1 MDKIVVFETYYN
13 PIEANIVKERLIDSG
28 IQCFL
33 TDENTV
39 TINPLYTQA
48 LGGVKLHLFEKDTE
62 SARALLQDQDVQS
75 RLAEEVEGFDQ
86 DPNAVQ
92 EGMKTDEIC
101 PKCGSDHVGYVQ
113 ATKKRFGILTM
124 LVSLGLAIYP
134 FSAKKT
140 HHCFNCGNE
149 F

>member
-13 PIEANIVKERLIDSG
+13 PIEANIVKERLVDSG

-33 TDENTV
+33 SDENTT
-39 TINPLYTQA
+39 TINPLYNQA
-48 LGGVKLHLFEKDTE
+48 IGGVKLHLFEYDVMA
-62 SARALLQDQDVQS
+62 ARKVLDDQHVQVT
-75 RLAEEVEGFDQ
+75 LADEVAGFD
-86 DPNAVQ
+86 NHS
-92 EGMKTDEIC
+92 ERISEEMKSDEIC

-113 ATKKRFGILTM
+113 ATKNRFSILTM
-124 LVSLGLAIYP
+124 LFSILLMIYP
-134 FSAKKT
+134 FNAKKT

>member
-13 PIEANIVKERLIDSG
+13 PIEANIVKERLLDSG

-33 TDENTV
+33 TDENTI
-39 TINPLYTQA
+39 TINPLYNQA
-48 LGGVKLHLFEKDTE
+48 IGGVKLHLFEYDLEAAKRIVDDQNTQT
-62 SARALLQDQDVQS
+62 LLDDEVAGFGDQSDLIS
-75 RLAEEVEGFDQ
+75 EE
-86 DPNAVQ
+86 
-92 EGMKTDEIC
+92 MKSDKTC

-113 ATKKRFGILTM
+113 ATKNRFSIITM
-124 LVSLGLAIYP
+124 IISLGLAIYP
-134 FSAKKT
+134 FNAKKT

>member
-13 PIEANIVKERLIDSG
+13 PIEANIVKERLVDSG

-33 TDENTV
+33 SDENTI
-39 TINPLYTQA
+39 TINPLYNQA
-48 LGGVKLHLFEKDTE
+48 IGGVKLHLFEYDVMA
-62 SARALLQDQDVQS
+62 ARKVLDDQHVQVI
-75 RLAEEVEGFDQ
+75 LADEVAGFD
-86 DPNAVQ
+86 NHS
-92 EGMKTDEIC
+92 ERISEEMKSDETC

-113 ATKKRFGILTM
+113 ATKNRFSILTM
-124 LVSLGLAIYP
+124 LFSLLLMIYP
-134 FSAKKT
+134 FNAKKT